1 MKWEQKI
8 QTEPESRWDEC
19 NATTVRGRRCRQ
31 DPSVNEVGRRA
42 PRLSVW
48 ASLMKTEQEWR
59 HATRWLHQSLPR
71 LNLPNLSLDIPH
83 LSMNMPH
90 SWVWHFEAG
99 LGHQTHGTGLAR
111 KEGSIC
117 DHKSVR
123 LWTFPVHPVLEVKK
137 ENSEME
143 YKRFYNIDGVN
154 RR

>member
-1 MKWEQKI
+1 M
-8 QTEPESRWDEC
+8 
-19 NATTVRGRRCRQ
+19 ATRHSLA
-31 DPSVNEVGRRA
+31 PSISPPAEFTKPVTGHSPPVNEYA
-42 PRLSVW
+42 
-48 ASLMKTEQEWR
+48 
-59 HATRWLHQSLPR
+59 
-71 LNLPNLSLDIPH
+71 
-83 LSMNMPH
+83 H